1 MLNKNN
7 IIVLKKYGDL
17 VFLGTTVSVSIEDV
31 SGDFIE
37 NYCYRVLNFDSITQT
52 LDLIPEGKANSSVF
66 AQTSAVIRDSIKNM
80 EIKKISIKQPSN
92 KQYIAASSVYKHFE
106 SNEERNIL
114 STDYQSNEALPNTIK
129 IECDLREAEFGEGEI
144 KFSVF
149 LKKEKTDVIVSI
161 INLSFHN
168 YFNSVKN
175 YIWKALGEKKIECTL
190 TYLIVDGQFKQI
202 LIEDSILSFIDESIL
217 NKIDD
222 KWIETEIV
230 KSSSN
235 TITSVDKIIE
245 ILNCSGKDQKW
256 LLNKLFTTDKTRHY
270 QHLSF
275 LSLRHDINY
284 FQLSFVSRP
293 FSFVF
298 VIKELDSLFVVW
310 ETYSTKEATYI
321 WNMGVI
327 DEEAFQN
334 ELAKYFEII
343 LYLRNNNKLKY
354 KKHNLAGFYCI
365 EHNYQLPENGFE
377 KWKTEFQS
385 IVSRSL

>member
-149 LKKEKTDVIVSI
+149 LKKKRLMLLFQLLI
-161 INLSFHN
+161 FH
-168 YFNSVKN
+168 F
-175 YIWKALGEKKIECTL
+175 T
-190 TYLIVDGQFKQI
+190 TI
-202 LIEDSILSFIDESIL
+202 LILL
-217 NKIDD
+217 R
-222 KWIETEIV
+222 
-230 KSSSN
+230 
-235 TITSVDKIIE
+235 IIF
-245 ILNCSGKDQKW
+245 GK
-256 LLNKLFTTDKTRHY
+256 H
-270 QHLSF
+270 
-275 LSLRHDINY
+275 
-284 FQLSFVSRP
+284 
-293 FSFVF
+293 
-298 VIKELDSLFVVW
+298 
-310 ETYSTKEATYI
+310 
-321 WNMGVI
+321 
-327 DEEAFQN
+327 
-334 ELAKYFEII
+334 
-343 LYLRNNNKLKY
+343 
-354 KKHNLAGFYCI
+354 
-365 EHNYQLPENGFE
+365 
-377 KWKTEFQS
+377 
-385 IVSRSL
+385 